1 MAAMDR
7 FQVIGDPTRREILRL
22 IWDRERPAGEIADRF
37 PVTFGAVSQHL
48 GVLRDS
54 GFVTVRPEGN
64 RRFYRADQRAIG
76 PLKAVL
82 EAVWATSL
90 DRLAAAVEAD
100 VAQPVAPGRGKR
112 R

>member
-1 MAAMDR
+1 MDGLD
-7 FQVIGDPTRREILRL
+7 VIGDPTRRQILRL
-22 IWDRERPAGEIADRF
+22 VWDEERPAGDIADRF

-48 GVLRDS
+48 AVLRQS
-54 GFVTVRPEGN
+54 GFVTVRPDGN
-64 RRFYRADQRAIG
+64 RRFYRADQHALG

-82 EAVWATSL
+82 EAMWATSL

-100 VAQPVAPGRGKR
+100 QPTRSRASGRKR